1 MRQDCQ
7 LQLCRPTCYPAGGIE
22 FSAPLFRVLILAS
35 ASPRRREILQAAAIP
50 HVVHPANILEERLP
64 NEPALSFVERM
75 ALEKAGAVPLEHS
88 SDIILAADTVVTID
102 HLLFGKPVD
111 DQDVSRMLRIL
122 SGRTHL
128 VTTAICLRSQADTV
142 SSVCSTSV
150 EFLQLTEEEIQDY
163 TYSGEGRDKA
173 GAYGIQGRGG
183 RFVQR
188 IVGCYHNVVGL
199 PLSLVYTHLR
209 KLDYL

>member
-1 MRQDCQ
+1 M
-7 LQLCRPTCYPAGGIE
+7 
-22 FSAPLFRVLILAS
+22 LILAS

-75 ALEKAGAVPLEHS
+75 ALEKAGAIPLERS

-102 HLLFGKPVD
+102 DLLFGKPVD
-111 DQDVSRMLRIL
+111 DNDVSHMLRIL

-128 VTTAICLRSQADTV
+128 VTTAICLRNRGGPI
-142 SSVCSTSV
+142 SSVCRTSV

-163 TYSGEGRDKA
+163 THSGEGRDKA

-183 RFVQR
+183 RFVHR

-209 KLDYL
+209 KLDYV